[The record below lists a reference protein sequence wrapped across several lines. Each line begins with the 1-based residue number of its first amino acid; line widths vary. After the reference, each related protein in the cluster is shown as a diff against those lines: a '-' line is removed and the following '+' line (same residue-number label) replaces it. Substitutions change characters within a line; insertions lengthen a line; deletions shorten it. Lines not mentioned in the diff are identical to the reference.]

1 MPETCAINIDNCFE
15 IVLADSAH
23 AKSVHQSLFHY
34 AEQSY
39 FVFGSL
45 VQALK
50 AMTPNLLAEDICRL
64 HIVAEGSSI
73 LKLFLNT
80 DATPSVKDALIYL
93 QSAGIQRVE
102 LEPFM
107 KADVG
112 DVFTWLFYAKRL
124 DTLRK
129 LCNNLKKH
137 LSIQLSNNKLLRTDC
152 HLVLPDINHIVA
164 SSL

>member
-1 MPETCAINIDNCFE
+1 MSETCAINFDNCFE
-15 IVLADSAH
+15 VVLADSPH
-23 AKSVHQSLFHY
+23 AKSIHQSLYHY
-34 AEQSY
+34 SEQSY
-39 FVFGSL
+39 FVFESL
-45 VQALK
+45 VQGLK
-50 AMTPNLLAEDICRL
+50 ALTPNLLADDISRL

-93 QSAGIQRVE
+93 QSAGIQRAE
-102 LEPFM
+102 LAPFLNS
-107 KADVG
+107 DVG

-137 LSIQLSNNKLLRTDC
+137 LSLQLSNNRLLRTDC